1 MTLTLSNTELKPLA
15 VELMMYYIGNPSL
28 ELPMATVISGIPFDN
43 KLYISMCLLIMSC
56 NKIASYMLA
65 T

>member
-1 MTLTLSNTELKPLA
+1 MT
-15 VELMMYYIGNPSL
+15 
-28 ELPMATVISGIPFDN
+28 TVISGIPFDN
-43 KLYISMCLLIMSC
+43 KLYISMYLLIMSC

>member
-1 MTLTLSNTELKPLA
+1 
-15 VELMMYYIGNPSL
+15 MMYFIGNPSL